1 MNPHNLGGCSHTF
14 CLTCTQLHVGKPC
27 PVCKVKSSHDSCR
40 PDSYIENLIEA
51 YLPMAKFLS
60 IEVPKP
66 KGLNVN
72 NNKTTSKRLS
82 TRPTL
87 SSHESNKSVA
97 EPSPTI
103 SHRRA
108 GAVKRKGNVLLNE
121 TSNQKEKSVGSNNST
136 ISINAS
142 ISTKLSASISK
153 LETQKLENLP
163 SQVIRN

>member
-1 MNPHNLGGCSHTF
+1 
-14 CLTCTQLHVGKPC
+14 VGKPC

-60 IEVPKP
+60 IDVPKP
-66 KGLNVN
+66 KGLINVKS
-72 NNKTTSKRLS
+72 NKTIKRLS

-103 SHRRA
+103 GHRRA
-108 GAVKRKGNVLLNE
+108 GVKRKENVLLDE
-121 TSNQKEKSVGSNNST
+121 TNNQKEKSVGSNNST

-153 LETQKLENLP
+153 LETPKLETLP